1 MKKTNANKN
10 TNLEVTV
17 NSLNDL
23 TKDFMVNYILE
34 NAPEHKAWFKELVS
48 TKVTVRR
55 RNRKGEWQDVQQ
67 PQTFAEVRKQF
78 AMKFF
83 PTLIAEKNMT
93 LAEMVANW

>member
-1 MKKTNANKN
+1 MKKTNANNN

-17 NSLNDL
+17 NNLNDL

-34 NAPEHKAWFKELVS
+34 NAPEDKAWFKELVS

-55 RNRKGEWQDVQQ
+55 RNRKGEWQDVKQ
-67 PQTFAEVRKQF
+67 PQTFAEVRTQF
-78 AMKFF
+78 AKKFF
-83 PTLIAEKNMT
+83 PNLIAEKNMT